1 MKTLVIY
8 SSLTGNTKKLAQ
20 AIANEMEDT
29 EIISVDEF
37 RVSMMDNFDFFMIGY
52 WVDKG
57 VCDDKS
63 KEVLRLKNRH
73 RVFM

>member
-57 VCDDKS
+57 VCDD
-63 KEVLRLKNRH
+63 
-73 RVFM
+73 